1 MFDIFMRTTWIFS
14 AVSFVFFVTQPIGTK
29 LHFFFS
35 IISIGL
41 MIVIS
46 WLRLGGVFRHI
57 FLALGSII
65 VIRYLYWRIAETI
78 PDPSQ
83 IADFIPGM
91 LLLVADLFC
100 ITMLALGL
108 FVNAQPITR
117 PAAPQLRE
125 EDLPSVDVFVPSY
138 NEERD
143 LVATT
148 LAAAKALDYP
158 QHKLKVFLLDDG
170 GTDEKFYSFD
180 DAVSLTARARRADL
194 QQLCAE
200 LGVTYLTRERNVHAK
215 AGNLNN
221 GLAHS
226 AGDLVVVF
234 DADHVPAREFLRETV
249 GHFATEPKLFLVQTP
264 HFFINADPLER
275 NLQTFKAMPSE
286 NEMFYG
292 AIQKG
297 LDSWNAAFFCGS
309 AAVLRRAAL
318 DEVGGFAG
326 VTITED
332 CESALEL
339 HSRGWKSLYVDKPL
353 IAGLQPETFESFIG
367 QRSRWCRGMLQI
379 FMLKNPLFNKGLSLP
394 QRLCY
399 TSSNLFWLFPLSRL
413 IFMISPL
420 FFILFNLQIYNA
432 SPQSFVAYTLTYIVA
447 VILIQHYLYGS
458 LRWPW
463 ISELY
468 EYIQSVYLLRAVMSV
483 IANPRAPKFNVT
495 QKGNSLAEDE
505 LSPLA
510 WPFYAIF
517 AFLLATFVYTA
528 YRYAM
533 EPAARDLLIVIGAW
547 NVFNTVMAGLALG
560 VVSERRE
567 RRKIQRLDVSR
578 RGSLLIGDQE
588 VPIIV
593 KDASV
598 GGLKAEIAGGDGRQF
613 GQLVMPGRHQATIRI
628 DSRAG
633 APLSA
638 EVAITSATSV
648 DDRRSL
654 GLRFLGNNCDRY
666 RIIAD
671 IAYGDLSAMR
681 ALRASRQNRQG
692 LLVGTARTLVWA
704 AREALR
710 GLFFLLFRRNVRANA
725 TGQQAVL
732 PPPGIR
738 SPEALPQ
745 TGLAS
750 EPAPAVVRP
759 AVAPP
764 ASGRSARVPDVS
776 LADFAPGT
784 RA

>member
-1 MFDIFMRTTWIFS
+1 MIFNKLIRAAWILT
-14 AVSFVFFVTQPIGTK
+14 AVSFVLFVTQPIGIK
-29 LHFFFS
+29 LHFAFS
-35 IISIGL
+35 IVSIGA
-41 MIVIS
+41 MIAIS
-46 WLRLGGVFRHI
+46 WLRLGGIFRHV

-65 VIRYLYWRIAETI
+65 VIRYVYWRISETI

-83 IADFIPGM
+83 VADFVPGM
-91 LLLVADLFC
+91 LLLTADLFC
-100 ITMLALGL
+100 ITMLGLGL

-117 PAAPQLRE
+117 PPAPRLKD

-158 QHKLKVFLLDDG
+158 PHKLKVFLLDDG
-170 GTDEKFYSFD
+170 GTDEKFYAFD
-180 DAVSLTARARRADL
+180 HAVSSAARARRADL
-194 QQLCAE
+194 QQLCTE
-200 LGVTYLTRERNVHAK
+200 LEVTYLTRERNVHAK

-226 AGDLVVVF
+226 TGDLVVVF
-234 DADHVPAREFLRETV
+234 DADHVPAREFLHETV
-249 GHFATEPKLFLVQTP
+249 GHFSTDPKLFLVQTP

-275 NLQTFKAMPSE
+275 NLQTFKSMPSE

-379 FMLKNPLFNKGLSLP
+379 FMLKNPLFNTGLSLP

-399 TSSNLFWLFPLSRL
+399 ASSNLFWLFPLSRL
-413 IFMISPL
+413 IFMVSPL

-432 SPQSFVAYTLTYIVA
+432 SPQSFVAYTMTYIVA

-517 AFLLATFVYTA
+517 GFLLATLAYTG
-528 YRYAM
+528 YRYVS
-533 EPAARDLLIVIGAW
+533 EPAARDLLVVIGAW

-567 RRKIQRLDVSR
+567 RRKIQRLDASR
-578 RGSLLIGDQE
+578 HASLLIGDLE
-588 VPIIV
+588 LPVVV

-598 GGLKAEIAGGDGRQF
+598 GGLKVQLGGGDGRQF
-613 GQLVMPGRHQATIRI
+613 GQLLAPGRYRATIRI
-628 DSRAG
+628 NSETR
-633 APLSA
+633 APLMA
-638 EVAITSATSV
+638 QVAITSATSA
-648 DDRRSL
+648 DDSRML
-654 GLRFLGNNCDRY
+654 GLRFVGNSADRY

-671 IAYGDLSAMR
+671 VAYADLSAMR
-681 ALRASRQNRQG
+681 DVRAARQNRQS
-692 LLVGTARTLVWA
+692 LVIGTARTLVWS
-704 AREALR
+704 AREAIR
-710 GLFFLLFRRNVRANA
+710 GIFFLLFRRNVPANMA
-725 TGQQAVL
+725 GQQT
-732 PPPGIR
+732 
-738 SPEALPQ
+738 ALPLAGTSSADMVAQ
-745 TGLAS
+745 T
-750 EPAPAVVRP
+750 EPASIAAVPASQP
-759 AVAPP
+759 AAPP
-764 ASGRSARVPDVS
+764 ARSARLPEAAG
-776 LADFAPGT
+776 LAEFAPAT
-784 RA
+784 TA